1 MQQNEADATI
11 KSLKQEIDD
20 KDNEIT
26 SYTNKILELNAELEQ
41 MQKNKKEQLDQLK
54 SKTSANEEIS

>member
-26 SYTNKILELNAELEQ
+26 GYTNKILELNAELEQ
-41 MQKNKKEQLDQLK
+41 MQRNKKD
-54 SKTSANEEIS
+54 

>member
-54 SKTSANEEIS
+54 SKTLANEEIS